1 MLKRADENVT
11 CHLPEVWSRS
21 PHFTTRKVTL
31 KTWGKSQ
38 PKSTWSIHNII
49 GQSNSR
55 HGNKGAWLMDLTH
68 LGAENKGIVMWVL
81 SEAKANFSLG
91 VCLHLWQE
99 GIRIRGDLFVTTLMG
114 VGAWWWSYTK
124 TLLT

>member
-1 MLKRADENVT
+1 
-11 CHLPEVWSRS
+11 
-21 PHFTTRKVTL
+21 
-31 KTWGKSQ
+31 
-38 PKSTWSIHNII
+38 
-49 GQSNSR
+49 
-55 HGNKGAWLMDLTH
+55 MDLTH
-68 LGAENKGIVMWVL
+68 LGAWNKGIVMWVL
-81 SEAKANFSLG
+81 GDERSQESQFSLG